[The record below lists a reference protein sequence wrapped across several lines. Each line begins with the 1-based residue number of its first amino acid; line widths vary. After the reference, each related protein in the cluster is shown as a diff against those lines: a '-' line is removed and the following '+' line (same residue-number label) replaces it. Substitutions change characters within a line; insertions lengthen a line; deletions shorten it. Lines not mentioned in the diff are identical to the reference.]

1 MPEKLISIH
10 AFRPAAAIQV
20 SGDDALEF
28 LQGQFTNNL
37 RSPVG
42 SATYGLWLNQ
52 KGKVL
57 ADSDVFRTA
66 ESEFLLT
73 SASSLASVITQRLEQ
88 YIIADDVV
96 LDDQTA
102 LYGAL
107 SLWGQGTAEF
117 LQDLVGGIPTEGLFL
132 ENQGVIVFGDHRTG
146 RESFQIIGLHE
157 VVEKFRALFLD
168 QGGTAATES
177 DAEFARIAADIPSV
191 PCDIGPTDLPQE
203 AGLENTAISFTKGCY
218 LGQEVMARLK
228 SMGQVRRQLRRVRG
242 TGAAPVHGTALFQG
256 AKKVGEIRSAVATSD
271 GFVAFAMLTRMGLD
285 ENADLTFEIPGA
297 RQSAVSLWAK

>member
-1 MPEKLISIH
+1 
-10 AFRPAAAIQV
+10 
-20 SGDDALEF
+20 LEF

-57 ADSDVFRTA
+57 ADSEVFRTA

-73 SASSLASVITQRLEQ
+73 SASSPASVITQRLEQ

-102 LYGAL
+102 SFGAL
-107 SLWGQGTAEF
+107 SLWGEGVAQF
-117 LQDLVGGIPTEGLFL
+117 LQDLVGGVPTEGRIF
-132 ENQGVIVFGDHRTG
+132 EKQGVIVFGEQRTG
-146 RESFQIIGLHE
+146 REGFQLIGPRE
-157 VVEKFRALFLD
+157 GVEKLRTLFLD
-168 QGGTAATES
+168 QGGTVATDS
-177 DAEFARIAADIPSV
+177 DAELVRIAADIPSIPRDV
-191 PCDIGPTDLPQE
+191 GPIDLPQE

-242 TGAAPVHGTALFQG
+242 TGTAPVHGTPLFQG
-256 AKKVGEIRSAVATSD
+256 PKKVGEIRSAVATSD
-271 GFVAFAMLTRMGLD
+271 GFVAFAMLMRTGLD
-285 ENADLTFEIPGA
+285 ENAGLSFEVPGVG
-297 RQSAVSLWAK
+297 QSSVSLWTK